1 MFECCLIYAIHDY
14 SDLNGK
20 GRERRRPGTAAEP
33 EVTLSTGDAYG
44 QGRAWDPKDMCEILA
59 VRTDTPSFGKA
70 LGRHG
75 RVCLV

>member
-1 MFECCLIYAIHDY
+1 MLFALYYMCDY
-14 SDLNGK
+14 SKLHGK

-33 EVTLSTGDAYG
+33 EVTLSTWDAYG
-44 QGRAWDPKDMCEILA
+44 QGRARDPKDMCEILA
-59 VRTDTPSFGKA
+59 VRTDTPGFGKA